1 MTHTEYIELTE
12 LLRKLTGDADILG
25 IVFDKVEVPIDD
37 PGDRR
42 ISDGIT
48 KRTVA
53 SDQAKQHP
61 QFKSRYFLLQ
71 RANQDVVRAVK
82 IMNDCIDGW
91 VESNQARAD
100 QGHPVTADDRA
111 LYEAM
116 AGFMSATEKVIK
128 GVGRQYIPLRSRC
141 RSWMDL
147 ATTWFPEL
155 YPAHVLQ
162 FLQSDHYGR
171 AVGAGVLLR
180 PLTVA
185 NGRIADLARLLAD
198 GFFTLK
204 PKDFDMGND
213 KARNDR
219 QMWDRV
225 FKDGS
230 GTSITAKQL
239 REANKK

>member
-12 LLRKLTGDADILG
+12 LLRKLAGDADLLR

-48 KRTVA
+48 KKTVA

-61 QFKSRYFLLQ
+61 QFKARYFLLQ

-116 AGFMSATEKVIK
+116 AGFMSATEKAIK

-141 RSWMDL
+141 RSWMDQ
-147 ATTWFPEL
+147 ATGWFPEL
-155 YPAHVLQ
+155 YPELIRRI
-162 FLQSDHYGR
+162 LNDDHYIK
-171 AVGAGVLLR
+171 AVED
-180 PLTVA
+180 
-185 NGRIADLARLLAD
+185 GRITSRFTWNGTIKELAVWIDDNCFVSDPLAFKVSGHRNEWSLLD
-198 GFFTLK
+198 C
-204 PKDFDMGND
+204 
-213 KARNDR
+213 
-219 QMWDRV
+219 V
-225 FKDGS
+225 FMKKDG
-230 GTSITAKQL
+230 TPITADQL
-239 REANKK
+239 SDNFKH

>member
-12 LLRKLTGDADILG
+12 LLRKLAGDADLLR

-48 KRTVA
+48 KKTVA

-91 VESNQARAD
+91 VESNQARTD

-116 AGFMSATEKVIK
+116 AGFMSATKKAIK
-128 GVGRQYIPLRSRC
+128 GVGRQYIPLRTRC
-141 RSWMDL
+141 RSWMDQ

-155 YPAHVLQ
+155 YPELIRRILKDV
-162 FLQSDHYGR
+162 SYIE
-171 AVGAGVLLR
+171 AVKD
-180 PLTVA
+180 
-185 NGRIADLARLLAD
+185 GRITSRFTWNGKIKELAVWIDDNCFVSDPLAFQVTGHQNEWSLLD
-198 GFFTLK
+198 C
-204 PKDFDMGND
+204 
-213 KARNDR
+213 
-219 QMWDRV
+219 V
-225 FKDGS
+225 FMKKDG
-230 GTSITAKQL
+230 TPITAEQL
-239 REANKK
+239 SDNFKH